1 MSDVI
6 WKNCCGTVEVSQLI
20 FYRGNKKMNTVKQ
33 LYDAAAVEKAIAQI
47 AECIAID
54 FAGKPDGF
62 ALVGTQQMGVPLAEK
77 LCALLKEKGLKP
89 EFGKL
94 DITMY
99 RDDFGTRDILPM
111 INETRIP
118 FDVNGKDII
127 LVDDVLSSGRTI
139 RAALDA
145 LTDFGRPGMIRL
157 AVLVDRG
164 EPEFPIRADYVGFEV
179 SLPPERKVKVR
190 FEDGC
195 GSPAGIYDVKWQ

>member
-1 MSDVI
+1 MDNS
-6 WKNCCGTVEVSQLI
+6 
-20 FYRGNKKMNTVKQ
+20 KQ
-33 LYDAAAVEKAIAQI
+33 LYDAAGMDEAIRQI
-47 AECIAID
+47 AGRIAAD
-54 FAGKPDGF
+54 FAGDPRGI
-62 ALVGTQQMGVPLAEK
+62 ALVGIQQMGVPLAEK
-77 LCALLKEKGLKP
+77 LCSALTEAGVKP

-118 FDVNGKDII
+118 FAVDDKVII

-145 LTDFGRPGMIRL
+145 VTDFGRPGLIRL

-164 EPEFPIRADYVGFEV
+164 EPEFPIRADYVGFKV
-179 SLPPERKVKVR
+179 SLPVERKVKVR
-190 FEDGC
+190 FEAADGM
-195 GSPAGIYDVKWQ
+195 PAGIFDIKWQ

>member
-1 MSDVI
+1 
-6 WKNCCGTVEVSQLI
+6 
-20 FYRGNKKMNTVKQ
+20 MNTVKQ
-33 LYDAAAVEKAIAQI
+33 LYDAQSVENALAEIADRIAA
-47 AECIAID
+47 D
-54 FAGKPDGF
+54 FSGKPDDF

-77 LCALLKEKGLKP
+77 LCAILKEKGLNP
-89 EFGKL
+89 DFGKL

-111 INETRIP
+111 INETNIP
-118 FDVNGKDII
+118 FDVNSKDII

-164 EPEFPIRADYVGFEV
+164 EPEFPIRADYVGFKV
-179 SLPPERKVKVR
+179 SIPLDRKVKVH
-190 FEDGC
+190 FDDASGT
-195 GSPAGIYDVKWQ
+195 PAGIYDVKWQ

>member
-1 MSDVI
+1 
-6 WKNCCGTVEVSQLI
+6 
-20 FYRGNKKMNTVKQ
+20 MNSCKQ
-33 LYDAAAVEKAIAQI
+33 LFDAAAMEEAIGKIAKQI
-47 AECIAID
+47 AAD
-54 FAGKPDGF
+54 FAGDPRGV

-77 LCALLKEKGLKP
+77 LCGVLNDAGMKT

-118 FDVNGKDII
+118 FAVDDKVII

-145 LTDFGRPGMIRL
+145 LTDFGRPGLIRL

-164 EPEFPIRADYVGFEV
+164 DPEFPIRADYVGFNV
-179 SLPPERKVKVR
+179 SLPADRKVKVH
-190 FEDGC
+190 FDPASVG
-195 GSPAGIYDVKWQ
+195 GAGIFDVKWQ

>member
-1 MSDVI
+1 MDSI
-6 WKNCCGTVEVSQLI
+6 
-20 FYRGNKKMNTVKQ
+20 KQ
-33 LYDAAAVEKAIAQI
+33 LYDVAAVEKAIAEI
-47 AECIAID
+47 ADRIAAD
-54 FAGKPDGF
+54 FSGKPNGF

-77 LCALLKEKGLKP
+77 LCVALKAKGLAP
-89 EFGKL
+89 DFGKL

-99 RDDFGTRDILPM
+99 RDDFGTRDILQM
-111 INETRIP
+111 INETYIP

-164 EPEFPIRADYVGFEV
+164 EPEFPIRADYVGFKV
-179 SLPPERKVKVR
+179 ALPLERKVKVR
-190 FEDGC
+190 FEDTADIK
-195 GSPAGIYDVKWQ
+195 AGIYDVKWQ

>member
-1 MSDVI
+1 
-6 WKNCCGTVEVSQLI
+6 
-20 FYRGNKKMNTVKQ
+20 MNTVKL
-33 LYDAAAVEKAIAQI
+33 LYDVSAMEKAVADI
-47 AECIAID
+47 AERIAAD
-54 FAGKPDGF
+54 FSGKPDDF

-77 LCALLKEKGLKP
+77 LCAILKEKGLKP
-89 EFGKL
+89 DLGKL

-164 EPEFPIRADYVGFEV
+164 EPEFPIRADYVGFNV
-179 SLPPERKVKVR
+179 SLPLERKVKVH
-190 FEDGC
+190 FDAAGEL
-195 GSPAGIYDVKWQ
+195 PAGIYDIKWQ

>member
-1 MSDVI
+1 MDNS
-6 WKNCCGTVEVSQLI
+6 
-20 FYRGNKKMNTVKQ
+20 KQ
-33 LYDAAAVEKAIAQI
+33 LYDAAGMDEAIRQI
-47 AECIAID
+47 AGRIAAD
-54 FAGKPDGF
+54 FAGDPRGI
-62 ALVGTQQMGVPLAEK
+62 ALVGIQQMGVPLAEK
-77 LCALLKEKGLKP
+77 LCSALTEAGVKP

-118 FDVNGKDII
+118 FAVDDKVII

-145 LTDFGRPGMIRL
+145 VTDFGRPGLIRL

-164 EPEFPIRADYVGFEV
+164 EPEFPIRADYVGYNV
-179 SLPPERKVKVR
+179 SLPADRKVKVR
-190 FEDGC
+190 FGEVPGEN
-195 GSPAGIYDVKWQ
+195 AGIFDVKWK